1 MINTLGGPAM
11 LHFRKHAHRSPCWT
25 RFLSPPLLAIS
36 LMLLSPG
43 EAMAEK
49 APSIQIW
56 RSKQVGYFAGHY
68 FPVSVGKK
76 SKPTPVGSFTVKR
89 KVIDYW
95 SKKYDAPMPYAIF
108 FTDAHA
114 LHAGDLST
122 RSRGCIRLERQTAA
136 WLYRYARTGKTKVII
151 HP

>member
-1 MINTLGGPAM
+1 MPYFPKQARL
-11 LHFRKHAHRSPCWT
+11 FSCW
-25 RFLSPPLLAIS
+25 RRLLPPLL
-36 LMLLSPG
+36 LVPMLLLNPT
-43 EAMAEK
+43 ADAAEK
-49 APSIQIW
+49 TPSIQIW
-56 RSKQVGYFAGHY
+56 RSKQVGYFAGYY

-136 WLYRYARTGKTKVII
+136 WLYRYAKPGKTKVII